1 MRFIPVVRG
10 QEDVTWPEWLA
21 LAETCER
28 LGFEGLFRSDHYRSV
43 DDRPDRGAMDAWG
56 TICALAAVTSRIR
69 LGTLVS
75 PTTFRHPSVLAK
87 LVVTADHISG
97 GRVELGIGA
106 GWLQREH
113 EAYGFPFPSMRERM
127 DGLEEQLEI
136 ITRSWGEGAFTFEG
150 EHFTLRDHDAQ
161 PKPVQQPHP
170 PILMGGA
177 GGPRAL
183 RLAARYADEYNFV
196 VGPENARDC
205 RSRMEAACEAAG
217 RDPETMTVSIMA
229 SLLLGADEADL
240 QARAA
245 RLAER
250 LGREVDLPELRRTQ
264 LVGTPE
270 EVGEKLRGYEEAG
283 VGRMMMLLQLH
294 QDLEQ
299 LELFAGVLAPAFD
312 G

>member
-1 MRFIPVVRG
+1 MRFIPLVRG
-10 QEDVTWPEWLA
+10 QEDVAWPEWLA

-43 DDRPDRGAMDAWG
+43 DDRADRGAMDAWG

-136 ITRSWGEGAFTFEG
+136 ITRSWGKGAFTFEG
-150 EHFTLRDHDAQ
+150 EFFTLRDHDAQ

-217 RDPETMTVSIMA
+217 RDPETMTMSIMA

-240 QARAA
+240 HARAA
-245 RLAER
+245 RLSER

-294 QDLEQ
+294 EDLEQ
-299 LELFAGVLAPAFD
+299 LELFASVLAPAF
-312 G
+312 GG